1 MRADRIA
8 ILLAALGAALFF
20 FWGGLIGAADTSI
33 SIYFPNSNLV
43 VKAEIFNRITY
54 LPIKQIIE
62 FMGIPYTDAL
72 ALETLTIRSGN
83 SRLLM
88 TKNSA
93 LVSYNDQIL
102 LLPSPILREE
112 ERWLAP
118 IEFLTIGLTRLTGT
132 EFRYRPGTPRIYAD
146 NVDSP
151 ELEMNAQTLGPIT
164 RLTLRCSV
172 PLNVDLKRDNQ
183 RAILAID
190 RPALDPVRE
199 RLDHRDRMVR
209 SIIFDDSDGDAKIVL
224 DITREVTDM
233 RLTGADNNRVF
244 FLDLLEKKELVTEAE
259 PPPVVTPAPAAKPDV
274 TPAERKVRVVVI
286 DPGHGGMDTGAKS
299 ASMVEKDFTL
309 VFARKLRTALQT
321 RLGTTVLLTRD
332 SDVAL
337 DNEARSAV
345 ANNNQA
351 NLFISVHAGYSTNKT
366 DAGSSVFVM
375 KENFGEGFTTA
386 SVTGRDQL
394 FLPWYL
400 GYRIHQ
406 QASVSAANFLQEA
419 LSKAIPGSKF
429 PVRTAPLAVLSSATM
444 PSLLLEM
451 GNLNNPMN
459 AQTLTDASFQS
470 RLADTI
476 VNAVQRFSESPQAAA
491 N

>member
-1 MRADRIA
+1 
-8 ILLAALGAALFF
+8 
-20 FWGGLIGAADTSI
+20 
-33 SIYFPNSNLV
+33 
-43 VKAEIFNRITY
+43 
-54 LPIKQIIE
+54 
-62 FMGIPYTDAL
+62 
-72 ALETLTIRSGN
+72 
-83 SRLLM
+83 M

-102 LLPSPILREE
+102 LLPSPILREDG
-112 ERWLAP
+112 RWLAP

-132 EFRYRPGTPRIYAD
+132 EFRYRAGAPRIYAE
-146 NVDSP
+146 NVDAP

-172 PLNVDLKRDNQ
+172 PLNVELKRDDQ

-190 RPALDPVRE
+190 RSVDPFRE

-209 SIIFDDSDGDAKIVL
+209 SVVFDDSDGNAKIVL
-224 DITREVTDM
+224 DTTRDVTDM
-233 RLTGADNNRVF
+233 RLTAADNNRVY
-244 FLDLLEKKELVTEAE
+244 FLDLFTKREPVTEAV
-259 PPPVVTPAPAAKPDV
+259 PPPALPAAPAARPDV
-274 TPAERKVRVVVI
+274 IPAERKVRVVVI

-299 ASMVEKDFTL
+299 AAIAEKDFTL
-309 VFARKLRTALQT
+309 ALARKLRSALQT

-386 SVTGRDQL
+386 SATGRDQL

-406 QASVSAANFLQEA
+406 QASVSAATFLQEA

-429 PVRTAPLAVLSSATM
+429 AVRTAPLAVLSSATM

-470 RLADTI
+470 RLAATI
-476 VNAVQRFSESPQAAA
+476 ADAVQRFSESPQAAA

>member
-1 MRADRIA
+1 
-8 ILLAALGAALFF
+8 
-20 FWGGLIGAADTSI
+20 
-33 SIYFPNSNLV
+33 V
-43 VKAEIFNRITY
+43 E
-54 LPIKQIIE
+54 
-62 FMGIPYTDAL
+62 
-72 ALETLTIRSGN
+72 
-83 SRLLM
+83 
-88 TKNSA
+88 
-93 LVSYNDQIL
+93 
-102 LLPSPILREE
+102 
-112 ERWLAP
+112 
-118 IEFLTIGLTRLTGT
+118 
-132 EFRYRPGTPRIYAD
+132 
-146 NVDSP
+146 
-151 ELEMNAQTLGPIT
+151 
-164 RLTLRCSV
+164 
-172 PLNVDLKRDNQ
+172 LKRDDQ

-190 RPALDPVRE
+190 RSVDPFRE

-209 SIIFDDSDGDAKIVL
+209 SVVFDDSDGNAKIVL
-224 DITREVTDM
+224 DTTRDVTDM
-233 RLTGADNNRVF
+233 RLTAADNNRVY
-244 FLDLLEKKELVTEAE
+244 FLDLFTKREPVTEAV
-259 PPPVVTPAPAAKPDV
+259 PPPALPAAPAARPDV
-274 TPAERKVRVVVI
+274 IPAERKVRVVVI

-299 ASMVEKDFTL
+299 AAIAEKDFTL
-309 VFARKLRTALQT
+309 ALARKLRSALQT

-386 SVTGRDQL
+386 SATGRDQL

-429 PVRTAPLAVLSSATM
+429 AVRTAPLAVLSSATM

-470 RLADTI
+470 RLAATI
-476 VNAVQRFSESPQAAA
+476 ADAVQRFSESPQAAA

>member
-1 MRADRIA
+1 MRAARIG
-8 ILLAALGAALFF
+8 IPLAALGAALFIF
-20 FWGGLIGAADTSI
+20 GGLMHAADTSI
-33 SIYFPNSNLV
+33 PIYFPNSKLI
-43 VKAEIFNRITY
+43 VKAETFNRATY
-54 LPIKQIIE
+54 VPIKEIIE

-72 ALETLTIRSGN
+72 ALETLTLRSGN

-93 LVSYNDQIL
+93 LMSYNNQIL

-112 ERWLAP
+112 SRWLAP

-132 EFRYRPGTPRIYAD
+132 EFRYRPGSPRIYAD

-172 PLNVDLKRDNQ
+172 PLKLDLKRDNQ

-209 SIIFDDSDGDAKIVL
+209 SIALDDSDGDAKIVL
-224 DITREVTDM
+224 DITRDVTDM
-233 RLTGADNNRVF
+233 RLTAADNNRVF
-244 FLDLLEKKELVTEAE
+244 FLDLLTKKEPVTEAA
-259 PPPVVTPAPAAKPDV
+259 PPPVVTPAPAARPDV
-274 TPAERKVRVVVI
+274 VPAQRKVRVVVI

-299 ASMVEKDFTL
+299 ASMIEKDFTL

-321 RLGTTVLLTRD
+321 KLGATVLLTRD

-351 NLFISVHAGYSTNKT
+351 NLFISLHAGYSANKL
-366 DAGSSVFVM
+366 DDGSSVFVM
-375 KENFGEGFTTA
+375 KENFGQAFPTA
-386 SVTGRDQL
+386 AAGGRDQL

-400 GYRIHQ
+400 GYRIHH
-406 QASVSAANFLQEA
+406 QASVSAANVLQEE

-429 PVRTAPLAVLSSATM
+429 AVRTAPLAVLSSATM
-444 PSLLLEM
+444 PSVLVEI
-451 GNLNNPMN
+451 GNFNNPAN
-459 AQTLTDASFQS
+459 AQTLADDGFQK
-470 RLADTI
+470 RLADAL
-476 VNAVQRFSESPQAAA
+476 VNAILRFSQSPQAAA

>member
-1 MRADRIA
+1 
-8 ILLAALGAALFF
+8 
-20 FWGGLIGAADTSI
+20 
-33 SIYFPNSNLV
+33 
-43 VKAEIFNRITY
+43 
-54 LPIKQIIE
+54 
-62 FMGIPYTDAL
+62 
-72 ALETLTIRSGN
+72 
-83 SRLLM
+83 M

-93 LVSYNDQIL
+93 LMSYNNQIL

-112 ERWLAP
+112 SRWLAP

-132 EFRYRPGTPRIYAD
+132 EFRYRPGSPRIYAD

-172 PLNVDLKRDNQ
+172 PLKLDLKRDNQ

-209 SIIFDDSDGDAKIVL
+209 SIAFDDSDGDAKIVL
-224 DITREVTDM
+224 DITRDVTDM
-233 RLTGADNNRVF
+233 RLTAADNNRVF
-244 FLDLLEKKELVTEAE
+244 FLDLLTKKEPVTEAA
-259 PPPVVTPAPAAKPDV
+259 PPPVVTPAPAARPDV
-274 TPAERKVRVVVI
+274 VPAQRKVRVVVI

-299 ASMVEKDFTL
+299 ASMIEKDFTL

-321 RLGTTVLLTRD
+321 RLGATVLLTRD

-351 NLFISVHAGYSTNKT
+351 NLFISLHAGYSANKL
-366 DAGSSVFVM
+366 DDGSSVFVM
-375 KENFGEGFTTA
+375 KENFGQAFPMAAAG
-386 SVTGRDQL
+386 GRDQL

-400 GYRIHQ
+400 GYRIHH
-406 QASVSAANFLQEA
+406 QASVSAANVLQEE

-429 PVRTAPLAVLSSATM
+429 AVRTAPLAVLSSATM
-444 PSLLLEM
+444 PSVLLEI
-451 GNLNNPMN
+451 GNFNNPVN
-459 AQTLTDASFQS
+459 AQTLADDGFQKT
-470 RLADTI
+470 LADAL
-476 VNAVQRFSESPQAAA
+476 VNAILRFSQSPQAAA